1 MEWDKQ
7 ILEWDLEK
15 ALRENEDLQNA
26 ISNLTGQILIRPD
39 GESTLGENPKKDQPE
54 QAVN

>member
-1 MEWDKQ
+1 MGWDKQ
-7 ILEWDLEK
+7 ILQWDLEK